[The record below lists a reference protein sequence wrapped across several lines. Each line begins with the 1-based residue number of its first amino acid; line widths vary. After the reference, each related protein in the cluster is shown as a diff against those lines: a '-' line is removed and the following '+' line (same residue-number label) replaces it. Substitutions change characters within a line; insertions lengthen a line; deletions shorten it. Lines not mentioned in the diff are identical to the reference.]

1 MTYIFLNNDVGYIFT
16 AVGISCTINVLPHV
30 YLLGSPHCQILSV
43 AKNKASRLE
52 LSALYM
58 PTKFVFIASCPSCQI
73 YYVLKDNSKQNR
85 AKCMKY
91 EVI

>member
-1 MTYIFLNNDVGYIFT
+1 MTYFFLNNDVEYIFT
-16 AVGISCTINVLPHV
+16 AMGISWTIDVLPHF
-30 YLLGSPHCQILSV
+30 YLSGSPHCQIQSV
-43 AKNKASRLE
+43 AKNKIRRME

-58 PTKFVFIASCPSCQI
+58 PTNFVFIASCPSCQI
-73 YYVLKDNSKQNR
+73 YYVRTDNSKQNR